1 MTEPYTVNDLVS
13 LSYDQ
18 KPVEFQD
25 AFNTVLADKITSAID
40 NYKVNI
46 AQTVFASP
54 VEDDSND
61 QYEEEEDYGANA

>member
-1 MTEPYTVNDLVS
+1 MTEPYTVHDLVS

-25 AFNTVLADKITSAID
+25 AFNTVLADKITSTID
-40 NYKVNI
+40 NYKVDI
-46 AQTVFASP
+46 AQTVFARP

-61 QYEEEEDYGANA
+61 QYEEEEDYGEDA